1 MKRILSLIATLI
13 VAATVSF
20 AQTQY
25 SGTLNVRGEGVFAS
39 VINVTQN
46 DILLNMYGND
56 DGTYKIELKNFSITL
71 LDSEFNVG
79 HIIIPSL
86 TATAD
91 GSTINLRSTPEGTQN
106 NIILTD
112 GDDKDIEWVGSAI
125 GGVQGEV
132 TGTISGDNIAMNI
145 PLNVTIGVM
154 PVTLSIK
161 YNGTVVQSSGINSV
175 AGSAKEAPAYNIAG
189 QPVQPSTRGVIIKG
203 GRKYINR

>member
-25 SGTLNVRGEGVFAS
+25 SGTLNVRGEGVVAS
-39 VINVTQN
+39 MINVTQN
-46 DILLNMYGND
+46 NILLNMYDND

-145 PLNVTIGVM
+145 PLNVTIGV

-175 AGSAKEAPAYNIAG
+175 AGSAKEEPAYNIAG